1 MRDRKLA
8 TRDVL
13 PENFNA
19 LEEFWEFRPCEIKGF
34 DVLSA
39 VYTLRLQGTEN
50 PVINSDLVC
59 SLYPVIAVAGIPDT
73 ILVRILLVRVRI

>member
-19 LEEFWEFRPCEIKGF
+19 LEEFWEFWDTHSSAAYEDALEAVEVEI
-34 DVLSA
+34 D
-39 VYTLRLQGTEN
+39 Q
-50 PVINSDLVC
+50 P
-59 SLYPVIAVAGIPDT
+59 
-73 ILVRILLVRVRI
+73 